1 VGNSQTFADVLESL
15 GTNSYSKG
23 ANFEHVVKW
32 WLQND
37 EVWSKELVS
46 STVKLWH
53 ESSLRTGP
61 DIGIDLT
68 AEDFNGNV
76 WAIQAKNWNSEATLP
91 KGEIDKFLSASN
103 TKVFQK
109 RLLISTTNSISTN
122 ALRAIDEQEKPVT
135 VILKSHLEDSFAWS
149 SYSSLKKE
157 AARSPKKKLYPHQSK
172 AVQQVTSKLVVG
184 SRGQLLMACGSGKTI
199 TALRI
204 DEALGSGLTLVLLP
218 SLLLVQQTLKSW
230 RVEAV
235 SEFKALSICSDSSVN
250 GDETVSR
257 VSDLPFPVTT
267 DPKEIRK
274 FLNVP
279 GRKVI
284 FSTYQSSEKVQQ
296 ALAGTKQK
304 FDLIVCDEA
313 HRLAGKVDEA
323 FGTVLRKNA
332 IPSDRYLFM
341 TATPKVFSTILKARA
356 KENDIE
362 IHSMDQE
369 DKFGPVFFEYSF
381 AEAIEQNV
389 LMDYKVVVMG
399 VNDASIR
406 ELVDNR
412 DFLQFG
418 NQVVDAATL
427 AAHFGVAKAMRDNS
441 IKRVITFHSRVER
454 AKEFAELYPKVMSQS
469 HGKPVRVLSEAISG
483 KDPAF
488 VRRKLL
494 DKLKDL
500 PGFDFGIVSNSR
512 CLTEGVDV
520 PSLDGV
526 AFIDPRS
533 SQVDIIQAVGRAIRK
548 GGAEKKSGFII
559 LPIFF
564 PSQDLNEQRIDE
576 SQFKPVW
583 QVLNALK
590 SHDASLEEEI
600 NTLRRGLGRIG
611 TKAQLPS
618 KIVFDLPTGFPA
630 DFSEKITTYILE
642 KTSSVWEEVFGKLER
657 FSDAHGH
664 ARPRQSSKDPEELAL
679 AAWVGRQRGNFNVGQ
694 LSKYRAK
701 KLESIDGWSWNVHET
716 QWLEG
721 YDRLVAY
728 SKEYGTSKVP
738 GKYQDEEGYLGVWLS
753 KLRGKKSELSNT
765 QRDLLEKL
773 PEWSWDPL
781 EDDWEE
787 SLSEL
792 RKLALEK
799 GNTRYG
805 PDARFASGRSIRAWV
820 GKQREVK
827 ASLTEDQV
835 ARLEAI
841 TGWSWD
847 PFADA
852 NSLTRAEL
860 LKYVEEF
867 GTSKV
872 PHGYKTP
879 DGFLLG
885 SKVQNIR
892 QSYRM
897 GTIKPEMKKFVTGLP
912 GWVWKTSAKD

>member
-1 VGNSQTFADVLESL
+1 MGKSQTFADVLESL

-23 ANFEHVVKW
+23 TNFEHVVKW

-46 STVKLWH
+46 SSVKLWQ
-53 ESSLRTGP
+53 ESPLRTGP

-103 TKVFQK
+103 TKAFHK

-135 VILKSHLEDSFAWS
+135 VILKSHLEDSFVWS
-149 SYSSLKKE
+149 TYTSLNKE
-157 AARSPKKKLYPHQSK
+157 AERLPRKKLYPHQSK
-172 AVQQVTSKLVVG
+172 AIRQVTSKLGIG
-184 SRGQLLMACGSGKTI
+184 SRGQLLMACGTGKTI

-204 DEALGSGLTLVLLP
+204 DESLGSKLTLVLLP

-230 RVEAV
+230 RVESA
-235 SEFKALSICSDSSVN
+235 SDFNALSICSDASVN

-274 FLNVP
+274 FLKVP

-284 FSTYQSSEKVQQ
+284 FSTYQSSGKIQE
-296 ALAGTKQK
+296 AIAGTKQR
-304 FDLIVCDEA
+304 FDLVICDEA
-313 HRLAGKVDEA
+313 HRLAGKVDEE

-332 IPSDRYLFM
+332 IASDRYLFM
-341 TATPKVFSTILKARA
+341 TATPKVFSTILKTRA

-362 IHSMDQE
+362 IHSMDQV
-369 DKFGPVFFEYSF
+369 DKFGPVLFEYSF

-399 VNDASIR
+399 VDDSSIK

-412 DFLQFG
+412 DFIQFG
-418 NQVVDAATL
+418 NQAIDAATL
-427 AAHFGVAKAMRDNS
+427 AAHFGVAKAMRENS
-441 IKRVITFHSRVER
+441 IRRVITFHSRVER
-454 AKEFAELYPKVMSQS
+454 AREFASLHPKVVSELN
-469 HGKPVRVLSEAISG
+469 GKPARVLSEAISG

-488 VRRKLL
+488 IRRKLL
-494 DKLKDL
+494 DKLRDL
-500 PGFDFGIVSNSR
+500 HGFDFGTISNSR

-548 GGAEKKSGFII
+548 GGVDKKSGFII

-564 PSQDLNEQRIDE
+564 PSPDLNERKIDE

-600 NTLRRGLGRIG
+600 NALRRGLGRKG
-611 TKAQLPS
+611 TRAHLPP
-618 KIVFDLPTGFPA
+618 KILFDLPVGFPQ
-630 DFSEKITTYILE
+630 DFTEKIKTYILE
-642 KTSSVWEEVFGKLER
+642 KTSSDWEEVFGQLER
-657 FSDAHGH
+657 FSNEHGH
-664 ARPRQSSKDPEELAL
+664 SRPNQHSKDAEEQAL
-679 AAWVGRQRGNFNVGQ
+679 AAWVGRQRGNFNIGQ

-716 QWLEG
+716 KWLEG

-728 SKEYGTSKVP
+728 SKEHGTSQVP

-753 KLRGKKSELSNT
+753 KLRGKKSELSET

-773 PEWSWDPL
+773 PQWSWDPL
-781 EDDWEE
+781 EDEWEE
-787 SLSEL
+787 NLSEL
-792 RKLALEK
+792 RRLALEK

-805 PDARFASGRSIRAWV
+805 RDAKFQSGRSISSWIGIQRAA
-820 GKQREVK
+820 K

-852 NSLTRAEL
+852 DARKKAEL
-860 LKYVEEF
+860 LKYVSEF
-867 GTSKV
+867 GTSRV
-872 PHGYKTP
+872 PGAYVTQDGY
-879 DGFLLG
+879 LLG
-885 SKVQNIR
+885 SKVANIR
-892 QSYRM
+892 SFYKM
-897 GTIKPEMKKFVTGLP
+897 GKLNPDMEKFVTSLP
-912 GWVWKTSAKD
+912 GWVWEAKS